1 MALPKAR
8 YSAEPWEDIMNT
20 VSKVVIAPADTG
32 RLADRVAQIIRHD
45 GDHFTDIPG
54 LSFHRRSAVTMPLHC
69 IYGLGLGLTLQGGK
83 QVMVG
88 EEVLTYD
95 PGESMVTSVD
105 IPVIANVTKASAAKP
120 FLGMILRFDGA
131 MVVQIAE
138 RLSLSQRMKDDGFRP
153 VTVHALE
160 VKILDALER
169 LAGLVDEPCLI
180 PTLAPLIIEEI
191 VIRLLNG
198 PHGLQLLHIV
208 SAGSPSQHIAKSVEW
223 LKLHF
228 REALKVDDLA
238 TAACMSPSTFRQH
251 FRSVTGMSPLQYQKQ
266 LRLQAARQ
274 MMLSQN
280 VDASSAGGLVGYES
294 SSQFSREYS
303 RLFGE
308 PPQRDIKRMRLQ

>member
-1 MALPKAR
+1 MN
-8 YSAEPWEDIMNT
+8 SASIEPT
-20 VSKVVIAPADTG
+20 TTLDTR
-32 RLADRVAQIIRHD
+32 RLTERVEQIIRSD
-45 GDHFTDIPG
+45 GDHFAEIPG

-69 IYGLGLGLTLQGGK
+69 IYVLGLGLTLQGGK

-88 EEVLTYD
+88 EEVLSYE

-105 IPVIANVTKASAAKP
+105 IPVIANVTQASASKP
-120 FLGMILRFDGA
+120 FLGMILKFDGA
-131 MVVQIAE
+131 MVVQVAE
-138 RLSLSQRMKDDGFRP
+138 RLGLSQRMKDEGFKP
-153 VTVHALE
+153 VTVHALD
-160 VKILDALER
+160 VKIINALER
-169 LAGLVDEPCLI
+169 LIGLLDERCLI

-208 SAGSPSQHIAKSVEW
+208 NAGSPSHQIAKSLEW
-223 LKLHF
+223 LKLNF
-228 REALKVDDLA
+228 RGALKVDDLA

-251 FRSVTGMSPLQYQKQ
+251 FRAVTGMSPLQYQKQ

>member
-1 MALPKAR
+1 MS
-8 YSAEPWEDIMNT
+8 SASRHSTTATDI
-20 VSKVVIAPADTG
+20 A
-32 RLADRVAQIIRHD
+32 RLAERVGQIIHSE
-45 GDHFTDIPG
+45 GDHFSEIPG
-54 LSFHRRSAVTMPLHC
+54 LSFHRRSAVTVPLHC
-69 IYGLGLGLTLQGGK
+69 IYSLGLGLTLQGGK

-88 EEVLTYD
+88 DDALTYD
-95 PGESMVTSVD
+95 PGQSMVTSVD
-105 IPVIANVTKASAAKP
+105 IPVIANVTKASFAQP
-120 FLGMILRFDGA
+120 FIGMILKLDGGL
-131 MVVQIAE
+131 VVQVAE
-138 RLSLSQRMKDDGFRP
+138 RLKLSQRMKDESFRP

-160 VKILDALER
+160 SSILGALER
-169 LAGLVDEPCLI
+169 LVGLLDEPQLI
-180 PTLAPLIIEEI
+180 SSLSPLIIEEI

-208 SAGSPSQHIAKSVEW
+208 SAGSPSQHIAKAVEW

-228 REALKVDDLA
+228 REPLKVDDLA

-251 FRSVTGMSPLQYQKQ
+251 FRTVTGMSPLQYQKQ

-308 PPQRDIKRMRLQ
+308 PPQRDIKRMRPQ